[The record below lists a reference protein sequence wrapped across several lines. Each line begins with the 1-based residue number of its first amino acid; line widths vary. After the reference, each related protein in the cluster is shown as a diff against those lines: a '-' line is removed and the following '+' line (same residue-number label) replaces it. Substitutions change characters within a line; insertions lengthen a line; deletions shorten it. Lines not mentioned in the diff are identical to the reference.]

1 MAKEKNEQVEQLPPE
16 IPYYGILEKR
26 PEFPGA
32 SRYRAPLNFELDGK
46 EFSLVFDDGT
56 QVKISLSADTIVYHE
71 AGSKAESAHYECAKI
86 DELTYFVNF
95 EFEATSE
102 VAELKPRTNIILVL
116 DLEQQLVTKLRTR
129 TKFDPKYP
137 TLCDSDYTFGAI
149 ARGGSPLN
157 EKRHGLT
164 RDLVGKRIHWH
175 YAPETEIIH
184 VYYSTDYIRATFPA
198 KPGTPPPP
206 PEVMEELEKY
216 PYDEKAFYIKI
227 KENIY
232 LVSATEQN
240 MSKRGLPGNSMVF
253 LMDTARVHDVG
264 RSFGLNTQVD
274 NLETPENYIF
284 GAYGDFVY
292 SDGVIE
298 AKKNPYI

>member
-1 MAKEKNEQVEQLPPE
+1 MAKEKKEPGEPARQLPPE

-26 PEFPGA
+26 PVFPGA

-56 QVKISLSADTIVYHE
+56 KVKIRLSADTIVYHE
-71 AGSKAESAHYECAKI
+71 AGGNAESASYECAKI

-95 EFEATSE
+95 EFEAI
-102 VAELKPRTNIILVL
+102 KPRTNIILVL
-116 DLEQQLVTKLRTR
+116 DLEQQLVTKVRTR

-175 YAPETEIIH
+175 YAPEIEIIH
-184 VYYSTDYIRATFPA
+184 VYYCTDYIRAAFPA
-198 KPGTPPPP
+198 KPGAPP
-206 PEVMEELEKY
+206 PEVMEELERY